1 MMGRGFG
8 YGYNMFGGGLLMP
21 LFGLLCIIG
30 VVLLVVW
37 AVRTSSGHH
46 GTTGTT
52 PPQAPGHEEAIA
64 IAKRRLA
71 SGEITAEQYGEIVRT
86 LGS

>member
-1 MMGRGFG
+1 MGRGFG

-37 AVRTSSGHH
+37 AVRMSSGHP

-52 PPQAPGHEEAIA
+52 PPQAPGHEEAVA

-71 SGEITAEQYGEIVRT
+71 SGEITPEQYGEIMRT
-86 LGS
+86 LGG